1 MLYLQYND
9 FKEGGIRMIIMFIIT
24 IFIIILL
31 YCWLNTSLK
40 DIKEQLNK
48 IEEIIENNE

>member
-1 MLYLQYND
+1 
-9 FKEGGIRMIIMFIIT
+9 MII

-40 DIKEQLNK
+40 EIKEQLNK
-48 IEEIIENNE
+48 IEEMIKNKE